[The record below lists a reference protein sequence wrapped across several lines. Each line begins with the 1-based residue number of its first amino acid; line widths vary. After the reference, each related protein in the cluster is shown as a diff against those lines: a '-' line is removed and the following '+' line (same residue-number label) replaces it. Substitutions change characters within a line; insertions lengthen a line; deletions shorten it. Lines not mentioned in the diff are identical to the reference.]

1 MGRGFE
7 SLRAGHR
14 IKKMDISIILAD
26 LRSRHGDK
34 SVLNAADIARELGRT
49 VDAVYSLKGRD
60 GLPFPLLPDA
70 SGPCASIY
78 AVAEWLEGPTS
89 KEKTKPDGVSANS
102 GVPEPKRKRESLE
115 KYLMAVRRQ
124 REFITEFE
132 LELEKIIV
140 ELNTN
145 ATELTN
151 ADIGRGKTL

>member
-1 MGRGFE
+1 
-7 SLRAGHR
+7 
-14 IKKMDISIILAD
+14 MDISIILAD

-78 AVAEWLEGPTS
+78 SVAEWLAGSGHAQPA
-89 KEKTKPDGVSANS
+89 GASADS

-115 KYLMAVRRQ
+115 KYLMAVKRQ
-124 REFITEFE
+124 REFIREFE

-140 ELNTN
+140 ELNTDVPK
-145 ATELTN
+145 LTN
-151 ADIGRGKTL
+151 ADLGRGKTL

>member
-78 AVAEWLEGPTS
+78 SVAEWLAGLTS
-89 KEKTKPDGVSANS
+89 KEKTKPAGVSADS

-115 KYLMAVRRQ
+115 KYLMAVKRQ
-124 REFITEFE
+124 REFIREFE

-145 ATELTN
+145 VPELTN
-151 ADIGRGKTL
+151 ADLGKGKTL